1 MNITVTCVGCGQ
13 KLSAPESLA
22 GRRVPCPK
30 CKAPVDVPAA
40 APVGQAAPPVYTA
53 EVVPENRSKG
63 ARPQQAALSSG
74 QNPTPPGQAS
84 AWDDLLPAAPVSAP
98 GGPGQIDLGLG
109 EPLRS
114 PTKRRSIG
122 SSQKTLVP
130 MIAIVVLLF
139 LVGGG
144 IGAFMMLSGKAG
156 VGSDLKYVPDDS
168 DVVLSADISGI
179 VNSGA
184 GQKIKSKAGAMLDQ
198 LNRQGGDSKI
208 KPEDVGR
215 VTFGV
220 NVRSKNGAGIV
231 HFNRPV
237 GDADFSAIAKGE
249 KKPVGQYQMIVTAD
263 KAFCQL
269 DPQTIV
275 MGDEASL
282 RKVLER
288 NAPARLSDD
297 LATAT
302 GEADFSKAI
311 AIALSMKSVM
321 GAAGGMG
328 APGMAMMPGGA
339 DAIRGVA
346 LQADVGNDIRLKG
359 ALVCKDSAVADQM
372 KQMSDGMLAG
382 MKMNSAKM
390 PPEASKIL
398 DTLDVSRFGATV
410 RASVTLDVD
419 LVASM
424 LESAGKMAMPIG
436 GAAPQLG
443 QAQPNAAAPGFPQP
457 TPPTATFPT
466 PNLNPPVRSFPPAN
480 QLNRGNAL
488 AKVGAAAGREQA
500 SNNLRQIALALQQYV
515 DGKGHFPPP
524 AIVDSQGKPLLSWRV
539 AILPNLGVNEGNLYK
554 QFHLDEPWDSPANKR
569 LLIRMPNVYRS
580 PRGKNLGFGK
590 TAMLVPLGQREA
602 FYGRQQRKLRDFSDG
617 TSNTILVVE
626 AAPDRAVEWTKP
638 DDLPFDEGDAAAG
651 LFGQRDGGFL
661 AAFADG
667 TVKFIPQSIDKN
679 ILLALFTINGGET
692 IPPDFDV
699 KP

>member
-1 MNITVTCVGCGQ
+1 
-13 KLSAPESLA
+13 
-22 GRRVPCPK
+22 
-30 CKAPVDVPAA
+30 
-40 APVGQAAPPVYTA
+40 
-53 EVVPENRSKG
+53 
-63 ARPQQAALSSG
+63 
-74 QNPTPPGQAS
+74 
-84 AWDDLLPAAPVSAP
+84 
-98 GGPGQIDLGLG
+98 
-109 EPLRS
+109 
-114 PTKRRSIG
+114 
-122 SSQKTLVP
+122 
-130 MIAIVVLLF
+130 
-139 LVGGG
+139 
-144 IGAFMMLSGKAG
+144 
-156 VGSDLKYVPDDS
+156 
-168 DVVLSADISGI
+168 
-179 VNSGA
+179 
-184 GQKIKSKAGAMLDQ
+184 
-198 LNRQGGDSKI
+198 
-208 KPEDVGR
+208 
-215 VTFGV
+215 
-220 NVRSKNGAGIV
+220 
-231 HFNRPV
+231 
-237 GDADFSAIAKGE
+237 
-249 KKPVGQYQMIVTAD
+249 
-263 KAFCQL
+263 
-269 DPQTIV
+269 
-275 MGDEASL
+275 
-282 RKVLER
+282 
-288 NAPARLSDD
+288 
-297 LATAT
+297 
-302 GEADFSKAI
+302 
-311 AIALSMKSVM
+311 
-321 GAAGGMG
+321 
-328 APGMAMMPGGA
+328 
-339 DAIRGVA
+339 
-346 LQADVGNDIRLKG
+346 
-359 ALVCKDSAVADQM
+359 
-372 KQMSDGMLAG
+372 
-382 MKMNSAKM
+382 
-390 PPEASKIL
+390 
-398 DTLDVSRFGATV
+398 
-410 RASVTLDVD
+410 VTLDVD